1 MNREQVK
8 LKKTDHYEV
17 FETFMEHWYS
27 KPVWQPI
34 NFLRFV
40 GNCSR
45 QSLNHDSN
53 SLLIQA
59 NIYSRFYLQ

>member
-8 LKKTDHYEV
+8 IKKTDHYEV
-17 FETFMEHWYS
+17 FETFMVHWYS
-27 KPVWQPI
+27 KPLWQPI

-40 GNCSR
+40 GN
-45 QSLNHDSN
+45 

-59 NIYSRFYLQ
+59 DIYRRFYLQ